1 MNQQE
6 LIDSSVSFKENWEK
20 FSKAFKV
27 DGKTETSLSVER
39 ERCFLKPIAHITR
52 TSDKGERELSFSF
65 MDLSEP
71 FENAIAEIIHVPAL
85 RGNPRRDYDITS
97 VGPIFPGTF
106 ENYVASII
114 SEWQESKNTCLETLF
129 KWLQMLNLAD
139 AVSVEPIDDTRAE
152 INVGLCNEDPL
163 MQNNLISIADVGFG
177 VSQTLPVLVALLK
190 AEPNQL
196 VYIEQPEIH
205 LHPRAQVAM
214 ARILTEA
221 SKRNIRIVVET
232 HSALLLRGIQTIVAK
247 GGIIAPDKVRLHWFE
262 RNKDDRTT
270 KITSANLDEAGS
282 YRDWPEDFGDTI
294 IDAET
299 DYILAAESHQ
309 MKE

>member
-1 MNQQE
+1 M
-6 LIDSSVSFKENWEK
+6 
-20 FSKAFKV
+20 
-27 DGKTETSLSVER
+27 
-39 ERCFLKPIAHITR
+39 
-52 TSDKGERELSFSF
+52 
-65 MDLSEP
+65 
-71 FENAIAEIIHVPAL
+71 
-85 RGNPRRDYDITS
+85 
-97 VGPIFPGTF
+97 
-106 ENYVASII
+106 ASII